1 MSLQWTDNYGWCGT
15 GAGSL
20 TYLLS
25 GTPYSNLQNQ
35 TGFPGGVIADPVVG
49 GQYCLQVGQSLTNY
63 DNSDNALNLP
73 VPANAVGMAKR
84 WYASGGNQRSPMQW
98 SDVGGNVLY
107 RLVSEVNGALS
118 IYGAGALGAGSTP
131 LATTTIPVIT
141 FNTWWHIET
150 MVDYALGAINVYVE
164 GVPVL
169 TYSFAPAGGTLVYV
183 VGWSPR
189 YGEGS
194 PGGTILQK
202 DFVVYDKSGTVNN
215 VAGAIGPC
223 TVYRLTL
230 NTDVS
235 NGWTITGGS
244 TVSGTIG
251 GEPPVDGSKYISAGT
266 GPIPA
271 GAICTINPLPTNI
284 VGVRGIMS
292 LQRVQKSDGG
302 DANYQIDIKSGSST
316 HTGTTHPVSTSY
328 NYQWDVVELDP
339 ATGALFS
346 PIAVNNLNIEINRT
360 V

>member
-1 MSLQWTDNYGWCGT
+1 
-15 GAGSL
+15 
-20 TYLLS
+20 
-25 GTPYSNLQNQ
+25 
-35 TGFPGGVIADPVVG
+35 
-49 GQYCLQVGQSLTNY
+49 
-63 DNSDNALNLP
+63 
-73 VPANAVGMAKR
+73 
-84 WYASGGNQRSPMQW
+84 MQW
-98 SDVGGNVLY
+98 SDVHGDILY

-118 IYGAGALGAGSTP
+118 IYGPGALGAGLTP

-141 FNTWWHIET
+141 FNTWWHIEA
-150 MVDYALGAINVYVE
+150 MVDYVLGVINVYVE

-169 TYSFAPAGGTLVYV
+169 TYTFPPNSLMTVYV

-202 DFVVYDKSGTVNN
+202 DFVVYDKGGTVNN

-223 TVYRLTL
+223 TIQRLTL
-230 NTDVS
+230 KTDVS

-251 GEPPVDGSKYISAGT
+251 GNLPVDGSKYISAGT

-271 GAICTINPLPTNI
+271 PAVCTINPLPTNT

-302 DANYQIDIKSGSST
+302 DANYQINIKSGSST
-316 HTGTTHPVSTSY
+316 HTGTNHALSTSY

-339 ATGALFS
+339 ATGGLFS
-346 PIAVNNLNIEINRT
+346 PTAVNNLTIGINRT